1 MNKTKLRW
9 AGALLLPLLIA
20 GNTAQAASYTAAGAR
35 LLSAH
40 NFERRIAGAAPLR
53 WDPRL
58 VAAAD
63 RYAAQLARTGRFAH
77 SPAHLRNGQGENLW
91 MGSRGAFAPE
101 AMVADWASEKRK
113 FRPGVFPN
121 VSRTGSWADV
131 GHFSQ
136 MIWPST
142 VSVGCSVRSSRQWDF
157 LVCRYASPG
166 NVMGQRVGPVRL
178 ASR

>member
-1 MNKTKLRW
+1 LEKSVRR
-9 AGALLLPLLIA
+9 GAAVLLPLLA
-20 GNTAQAASYTAAGAR
+20 LGSAAQAAPLTLAGAR
-35 LLSAH
+35 LLGAH
-40 NFERRIAGAAPLR
+40 NVERRMAGAGPLR

-91 MGSRGAFAPE
+91 MGTRGAFSPE
-101 AMVADWASEKRK
+101 AMVADWASEKRL
-113 FRPGVFPN
+113 FRPGVFPH

-166 NVMGQRVGPVRL
+166 NVMGQRVGPYRL

>member
-1 MNKTKLRW
+1 MKLGR
-9 AGALLLPLLIA
+9 AGALLLLLGLA
-20 GNTAQAASYTAAGAR
+20 SAAEAVPFAVAGAR
-35 LLSAH
+35 LLNAH
-40 NFERRIAGAAPLR
+40 NFERRMAGAAPLR

-77 SPAHLRNGQGENLW
+77 SATHQRNGQGENLW
-91 MGSRGAFAPE
+91 MGTRGAFSPE
-101 AMVADWASEKRK
+101 AMVADWVSEKRK
-113 FRPGVFPN
+113 FRPGVFPY

-142 VSVGCSVRSSRQWDF
+142 ISVGCSVRSSRHWDF
-157 LVCRYASPG
+157 LVCRYARPG
-166 NVMGQRVGPVRL
+166 NIMGQRVGPVRL
-178 ASR
+178 AAR

>member
-1 MNKTKLRW
+1 MEKKLRC
-9 AGALLLPLLIA
+9 AGAVLFAFLAL
-20 GNTAQAASYTAAGAR
+20 GSVAQAAPLTFAAAR
-35 LLSAH
+35 LLTAH
-40 NFERRIAGAAPLR
+40 NVERRIAGAGPLR

-91 MGSRGAFAPE
+91 MGSRGAFSPE
-101 AMVADWASEKRK
+101 AMVADWALEKRM
-113 FRPGVFPN
+113 FRPGVFPY

-166 NVMGQRVGPVRL
+166 NVMGQRVGPFRL

>member
-1 MNKTKLRW
+1 MKLGR
-9 AGALLLPLLIA
+9 ASALVVLLA
-20 GNTAQAASYTAAGAR
+20 FSSAADAAPFAVAAAR
-35 LLSAH
+35 LLKAH
-40 NFERRIAGAAPLR
+40 NFERRVAGAAPLR

-91 MGSRGAFAPE
+91 MGSRGAFSLE
-101 AMVADWASEKRK
+101 AMVGDWASEKRM
-113 FRPGVFPN
+113 FRPGVFPR

-157 LVCRYASPG
+157 LVCRYARPG
-166 NVMGQRVGPVRL
+166 NVMGQRVGPARF
-178 ASR
+178 AAR

>member
-1 MNKTKLRW
+1 MKLGH
-9 AGALLLPLLIA
+9 AGALALLLACNSAA
-20 GNTAQAASYTAAGAR
+20 GAAPFAVGAR

-40 NFERRIAGAAPLR
+40 NFERRVAGAAPLR
-53 WDPRL
+53 WDSRL

-91 MGSRGAFAPE
+91 MGTRGAFSLE
-101 AMVADWASEKRK
+101 AMVADWASEKRM
-113 FRPGVFPN
+113 FRPGVFPY

-157 LVCRYASPG
+157 LVCRYARPG

>member
-1 MNKTKLRW
+1 MQKNLGRG
-9 AGALLLPLLIA
+9 GALLLSLLA
-20 GNTAQAASYTAAGAR
+20 LSSVAQAAPLTLAGAR
-35 LLSAH
+35 LLRAH
-40 NFERRIAGAAPLR
+40 NIERRIAGAGPLR

-77 SPAHLRNGQGENLW
+77 SPAHRRNGQGENLW
-91 MGSRGAFAPE
+91 MGTRGAFSPE
-101 AMVADWASEKRK
+101 GMVADWASEKRM
-113 FRPGVFPN
+113 FRPGVFPY

-142 VSVGCSVRSSRQWDF
+142 VAVGCSVRSSRQWDF